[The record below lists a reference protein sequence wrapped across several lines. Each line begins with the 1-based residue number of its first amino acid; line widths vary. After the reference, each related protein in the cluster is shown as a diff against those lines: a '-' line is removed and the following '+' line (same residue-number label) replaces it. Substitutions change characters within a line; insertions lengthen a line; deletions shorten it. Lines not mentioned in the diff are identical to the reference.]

1 MYINKLEKF
10 LIEATLLDRTNDTTI
25 DISSFIRSVNIKK
38 EFISNSFPLFV
49 IDIMTTQQ
57 IRDIM
62 RDNDISINLKIDKYS
77 DSDSELSEDSNEIPI
92 IEERI
97 VDTNIRIYNKPYMSS
112 SNYKEEDD
120 ENSDGMS
127 DVMRVFPYQLSGIPD
142 ELVAKNDKIVN
153 EVYDNAKINDVLVHL
168 ISQVEDNEIYI
179 DNSDNSERFRS
190 LLIPPLN
197 IIPALR
203 YLQNIYGVYNS
214 SLGIFFDLN
223 KTYVYKIFNKDRQ
236 NTNTVEIITIPAND
250 ISDDNKLL
258 TPMVDENNNIRIHL
272 KNTPDFTS
280 FTKINNDV
288 IGKKTVFNSYDYNF
302 DVIKRIIDNAEVEG
316 NKTRYYWN
324 TQQDKLFE
332 DMFINENKE
341 ISESINISLSNID
354 PNYFNIDTLYKLS
367 TQTEYANGDYS
378 LIEKSF
384 SIYTNDYEHY
394 NLAINL
400 KLIKI
405 R

>member
-97 VDTNIRIYNKPYMSS
+97 VDTNIRIYDKPYMSS

-120 ENSDGMS
+120 ENSDSMG

-316 NKTRYYWN
+316 NKTRYY
-324 TQQDKLFE
+324 
-332 DMFINENKE
+332 
-341 ISESINISLSNID
+341 
-354 PNYFNIDTLYKLS
+354 
-367 TQTEYANGDYS
+367 
-378 LIEKSF
+378 
-384 SIYTNDYEHY
+384 
-394 NLAINL
+394 
-400 KLIKI
+400 
-405 R
+405 

>member
-10 LIEATLLDRTNDTTI
+10 LIEATLLDRTNDTII

-316 NKTRYYWN
+316 NKTRYY
-324 TQQDKLFE
+324 
-332 DMFINENKE
+332 
-341 ISESINISLSNID
+341 
-354 PNYFNIDTLYKLS
+354 
-367 TQTEYANGDYS
+367 
-378 LIEKSF
+378 
-384 SIYTNDYEHY
+384 
-394 NLAINL
+394 
-400 KLIKI
+400 
-405 R
+405 

>member
-10 LIEATLLDRTNDTTI
+10 LIEATLLDRTNDTII

-97 VDTNIRIYNKPYMSS
+97 VDTNIRIYDKPYMSS

-316 NKTRYYWN
+316 NKTRYY
-324 TQQDKLFE
+324 
-332 DMFINENKE
+332 
-341 ISESINISLSNID
+341 
-354 PNYFNIDTLYKLS
+354 
-367 TQTEYANGDYS
+367 
-378 LIEKSF
+378 
-384 SIYTNDYEHY
+384 
-394 NLAINL
+394 
-400 KLIKI
+400 
-405 R
+405 